1 MAGILTFDA
10 ETFKWL
16 NKAKSENKAQKL
28 SEESF
33 HVKEFCSRYKQQR
46 NGKKVRAVSEVE
58 ISRIQYLESKHSSH
72 EVKNSTYLC
81 FYVCLPIHL
90 LVLFP

>member
-46 NGKKVRAVSEVE
+46 KGKKYALFLRLKFHEANIWKVNIQATKWKIARTSVSTFAF
-58 ISRIQYLESKHSSH
+58 RF
-72 EVKNSTYLC
+72 TC
-81 FYVCLPIHL
+81 
-90 LVLFP
+90 